1 MNSIQAKPFDPGCP
15 GNLPLDPKQS
25 LNLNRDLDAAAADF
39 EAAMKS
45 DGGTVQSLAQES
57 MKSIADKA
65 VEGIQKASDSAEAL
79 TIMDSAMKELSSSTA
94 QAIVSNPDTA
104 SVLVPAQAEA
114 QIAMMNAYFAKFP
127 VA

>member
-1 MNSIQAKPFDPGCP
+1 
-15 GNLPLDPKQS
+15 
-25 LNLNRDLDAAAADF
+25 
-39 EAAMKS
+39 MKS

-65 VEGIQKASDSAEAL
+65 VEGIQKASDPAEAM
-79 TIMDSAMKELSSSTA
+79 TIMDNAMKELSSSTA
-94 QAIVSNPDTA
+94 QAIASNPDTA